1 MTEISISKYSLNI
14 EREPLFRPFHFKGGF
29 FTEKWLVITKLETSA
44 GLQATGVG
52 GMAILWS
59 DPDVFSAH
67 SETGGNIVMAAL
79 AERAA
84 RLVQGRSF
92 SNPIELIESI
102 LPDLYGYGQKVSGKK
117 DLRKT
122 FVLNSLIS
130 LDSALWKLFALE
142 NNIRHFHNL
151 IPPEHQSAF
160 DFRQEKIAHVPA
172 VAYNY
177 PVGELQKMVDEGYFF
192 LKVKIG
198 QAGSSTEMLEKD
210 KNRLSEIHQ
219 ALKERTTAFTESGK
233 ILYYLDANGRYPEKD
248 TLKKLLDHADKIG
261 MLEQIALLEEPFSD
275 ELKID
280 VSELP
285 VVMAADESL
294 HSLADVDE
302 RIDLGYRAIAIKPEG
317 KTLSMA
323 FTMGYAAFKR
333 GIPIFVADS
342 GCVPLLVEWNK
353 IVAAHVAPFP
363 GLSMGILESNGA
375 QMYKNW
381 DLLVQDHPC
390 AETDWISPRDG
401 IYHLDADYYDTA
413 GGIFSDP
420 GHYQKLVDV
429 FE

>member
-1 MTEISISKYSLNI
+1 MADITISNYTLNI

-29 FTEKWLVITKLETSA
+29 FTEKWLVITKLETA
-44 GLQATGVG
+44 TGLEATGVG

-67 SETGGNIVMAAL
+67 SEIGGNIVMATL

-84 RLVQGRSF
+84 SLVQGRSF

-102 LPDLYGYGQKVSGKK
+102 LPELYAYGQKVSRNE

-130 LDSALWKLFALE
+130 LDSALWKLYALE
-142 NNIRHFHNL
+142 NNISLFQDL
-151 IPPEHQSAF
+151 IPPDLKSAF

-177 PVGELQKMVDEGYFF
+177 PVEELQKMVDEGYFF

-198 QAGSSTEMLEKD
+198 QAGSPAEMLEKD
-210 KNRLSEIHQ
+210 QNRLEEIHQ
-219 ALKERTTAFTESGK
+219 GLKDYSVSETESGK
-233 ILYYLDANGRYPEKD
+233 VSYYLDANGRYPDKD
-248 TLKKLLDHADKIG
+248 TMKRLLDHADKIG
-261 MLEQIALLEEPFSD
+261 MLEHIALLEEPFSD

-280 VSELP
+280 VSDLP

-294 HSLADVDE
+294 HTLADVDE
-302 RIDLGYRAIAIKPEG
+302 RIDLGYRAVAIKPEG

-323 FTMGYAAFKR
+323 FAMGFAAFKR
-333 GIPIFVADS
+333 DIPIFVADS
-342 GCVPLLVEWNK
+342 GCVPRLVEWNK
-353 IVAAHVAPFP
+353 IVAAHLAPFP

-375 QMYKNW
+375 QMYANW
-381 DLLVQDHPC
+381 DQLVQAYPV
-390 AETDWISPRDG
+390 AGADWIEPRG
-401 IYHLDADYYDTA
+401 GVYHLDDEYYKKA
-413 GGIFSDP
+413 GGILLD
-420 GHYQKLVDV
+420 
-429 FE
+429 

>member
-1 MTEISISKYSLNI
+1 MAEISISKYSLNI

-44 GLQATGVG
+44 GLQATAVG

-59 DPDVFSAH
+59 DPDVFSCH
-67 SETGGNIVMAAL
+67 SEIGGNIVMAAL

-92 SNPIELIESI
+92 SNPIDLIESI
-102 LPDLYGYGQKVSGKK
+102 LPELYAYGKK
-117 DLRKT
+117 VTGNNNLRKT

-130 LDSALWKLFALE
+130 LDSALWKLFACE
-142 NNIRHFHNL
+142 NNISKFHDL
-151 IPPEHQSAF
+151 IPSEYQPAF
-160 DFRQEKIAHVPA
+160 DFRQEEIAHVPA

-177 PVGELQKMVDEGYFF
+177 PVEELQKMVDEGYFF

-198 QAGSSTEMLEKD
+198 QAGSPSEMLEKD
-210 KNRLSEIHQ
+210 KNRLAEIHQ
-219 ALKERTTAFTESGK
+219 GLKDYSVSQTESGK
-233 ILYYLDANGRYPEKD
+233 VLYYLDANGRYPDKD
-248 TLKKLLDHADKIG
+248 TLKRLLDHADKIG
-261 MLEQIALLEEPFSD
+261 MLDRIALLEEPFSD

-280 VSELP
+280 VTDMP

-294 HSLADVDE
+294 HSIADVDE

-323 FTMGYAAFKR
+323 LTMGSAAFKR

-353 IVAAHVAPFP
+353 IVAAHLAPFP

-381 DLLVQDHPC
+381 DRLIQDHPC
-390 AETDWISPRDG
+390 AETDWIAPRGG
-401 IYHLDADYYDTA
+401 IYHLDADYYDKA
-413 GGIFSDP
+413 GGILLDP
-420 GHYQKLVDV
+420 GNY
-429 FE
+429 

>member
-29 FTEKWLVITKLETSA
+29 FTEKWLVITQLETGA
-44 GLQATGVG
+44 GLKATGVG

-59 DPDVFSAH
+59 DPDVFSAY

-79 AERAA
+79 AEQAA

-92 SNPIELIESI
+92 SNPIELIDAI
-102 LPDLYGYGQKVSGKK
+102 IPDLYEYGQKVSGKR

-130 LDSALWKLFALE
+130 LDSALWKLYALE
-142 NNIRHFHNL
+142 KNIRHFHDL
-151 IPPEHQSAF
+151 IPPDLRPAF
-160 DFRQEKIAHVPA
+160 DFRQDKIAHVPA

-177 PVGELQKMVDEGYFF
+177 PVEELQKMVDDGYFF

-198 QAGSSTEMLEKD
+198 QAGSSQEMLEKD
-210 KNRLSEIHQ
+210 KHRLFEIHH

-233 ILYYLDANGRYPEKD
+233 VLYYLDANGRYPDKD
-248 TLKKLLDHADKIG
+248 TLKRLLDHTDKIG
-261 MLEQIALLEEPFSD
+261 MLQQIALLEEPFSD
-275 ELKID
+275 EIKVD
-280 VSELP
+280 VSDLP

-294 HSLADVDE
+294 HSIADVEE
-302 RIDLGYRAIAIKPEG
+302 RIDLGYRAVAIKPEG

-323 FTMGYAAFKR
+323 LSMGSAAFKR

-342 GCVPLLVEWNK
+342 GCVPLLVEWYK
-353 IVAAHVAPFP
+353 IVAAHLAPFP

-381 DLLVQDHPC
+381 DRLVQDYPC
-390 AETDWISPRDG
+390 GETDWISPRGG
-401 IYHLDADYYDTA
+401 IYHLDADYYDKA
-413 GGIFSDP
+413 GGIFLDP
-420 GHYQKLVDV
+420 GHYQKLVGA